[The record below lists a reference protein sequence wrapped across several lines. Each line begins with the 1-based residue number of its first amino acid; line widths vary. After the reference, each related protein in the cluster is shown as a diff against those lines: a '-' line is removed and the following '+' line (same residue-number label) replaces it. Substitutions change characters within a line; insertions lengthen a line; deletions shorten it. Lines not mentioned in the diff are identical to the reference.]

1 MPIGEENE
9 SCYRYE
15 YFSICICGAGR
26 KPEFIIV
33 WIIAQPD
40 YEWVISEEI
49 LAEYLEV
56 LARRKLKLTDAQ
68 RSRWLSLIQTSTQLI
83 DVSTKIDFPRA
94 QKDAKFLECVI
105 AANADFLITGDGDF
119 TEVQSLGNT
128 LIISASLF
136 AELIMKDAGNGEDK
150 SDEEVAE

>member
-1 MPIGEENE
+1 MRVVIDTNILV
-9 SCYRYE
+9 SAA
-15 YFSICICGAGR
+15 IAGR
-26 KPEFIIV
+26 KPESIIV

-56 LARRKLKLTDAQ
+56 LARRKLKLTDTQ

-83 DVSTKIDFPRA
+83 DVSTKIDFPRD
-94 QKDAKFLECVI
+94 QKDAKFLECAI
-105 AANADFLITGDGDF
+105 AANADFLITGDRDF

-136 AELIMKDAGNGEDK
+136 AELIMKNAGNGEYK
-150 SDEEVAE
+150 SYL